1 MLKRNWSLTGVSLAA
16 IIFYAVCGLLL
27 LLLPTEALAIANYAI
42 AALLLVMGV
51 VCIIGYFRGSVIIG
65 QFGFLL
71 AVGMVLVTL
80 AVVMFCYP
88 TLLASL
94 LPVIWGT
101 SLLIGGFGKIQFA
114 ADLRRFG
121 DRRWWT
127 LLLGALLSFALGILC
142 LANPIYIAQ
151 TIFVF
156 IGICLLAEA
165 VLDLVTLLM
174 VRRHLRRFEKA
185 MEV

>member
-27 LLLPTEALAIANYAI
+27 LLLPSEALAIANYAI

-80 AVVMFCYP
+80 AVVMFCY
-88 TLLASL
+88 
-94 LPVIWGT
+94 VIWGV

-165 VLDLVTLLM
+165 MLDLVTLLM

>member
-27 LLLPTEALAIANYAI
+27 LLLPSEALAIANYAI
-42 AALLLVMGV
+42 AALLLMMGV

-94 LPVIWGT
+94 LPVIWGV
-101 SLLIGGFGKIQFA
+101 SLLIGGFVRISP
-114 ADLRRFG
+114 L
-121 DRRWWT
+121 
-127 LLLGALLSFALGILC
+127 IP
-142 LANPIYIAQ
+142 PI
-151 TIFVF
+151 
-156 IGICLLAEA
+156 
-165 VLDLVTLLM
+165 
-174 VRRHLRRFEKA
+174 
-185 MEV
+185 

>member
-27 LLLPTEALAIANYAI
+27 LLLPSEALAIANYAI
-42 AALLLVMGV
+42 AALLLMMGV

-94 LPVIWGT
+94 LPVIWGV

-127 LLLGALLSFALGILC
+127 LLLGALQNAKQKGLSLTDDCSAVEALGM
-142 LANPIYIAQ
+142 
-151 TIFVF
+151 TV
-156 IGICLLAEA
+156 LLTDGSEENIKITTP
-165 VLDLVTLLM
+165 LDLDIAGLILK
-174 VRRHLRRFEKA
+174 RRQTP
-185 MEV
+185 

>member
-27 LLLPTEALAIANYAI
+27 LLLPSEALAIANYAI

-71 AVGMVLVTL
+71 AAGMVLVTL

-127 LLLGALLSFALGILC
+127 LLLSFALGILC

>member
-1 MLKRNWSLTGVSLAA
+1 M
-16 IIFYAVCGLLL
+16 
-27 LLLPTEALAIANYAI
+27 
-42 AALLLVMGV
+42 
-51 VCIIGYFRGSVIIG
+51 
-65 QFGFLL
+65 
-71 AVGMVLVTL
+71 
-80 AVVMFCYP
+80 
-88 TLLASL
+88 
-94 LPVIWGT
+94 IWGV

-114 ADLRRFG
+114 ADLHRFG

-127 LLLGALLSFALGILC
+127 LLLGAFLSFALGILC

-185 MEV
+185 MEI

>member
-27 LLLPTEALAIANYAI
+27 LLLPSEALAIANYAI

-94 LPVIWGT
+94 LPVIWGV

-127 LLLGALLSFALGILC
+127 LLLGALVCWAMDWARTRCCPSRWAFSAWPTPFTLPRPFSFSSASACWPKPCWIW
-142 LANPIYIAQ
+142 
-151 TIFVF
+151 
-156 IGICLLAEA
+156 
-165 VLDLVTLLM
+165 
-174 VRRHLRRFEKA
+174 
-185 MEV
+185 

>member
-1 MLKRNWSLTGVSLAA
+1 MWKKNWSLTGMSLAA
-16 IIFYAVCGLLL
+16 IVFYAVCGLLL

-51 VCIIGYFRGSVIIG
+51 VCVIGYFRGSVIIG

-71 AVGMVLVTL
+71 A
-80 AVVMFCYP
+80 
-88 TLLASL
+88 SL
-94 LPVIWGT
+94 LPVIWGV

-127 LLLGALLSFALGILC
+127 LLLGAFLSFALGILC

-185 MEV
+185 MEI

>member
-27 LLLPTEALAIANYAI
+27 LLLPSEALAIANYAI

-101 SLLIGGFGKIQFA
+101 SLLWQDSVRRRPA
-114 ADLRRFG
+114 PLRRPPLVDAAAG
-121 DRRWWT
+121 R
-127 LLLGALLSFALGILC
+127 A
-142 LANPIYIAQ
+142 
-151 TIFVF
+151 
-156 IGICLLAEA
+156 A
-165 VLDLVTLLM
+165 VLRAGHSLPGQPHLHCPDHF
-174 VRRHLRRFEKA
+174 RFHRHLPAGRSRA
-185 MEV
+185 GSGDAPDGSPSSAPV

>member
-1 MLKRNWSLTGVSLAA
+1 MMRRRNHQADPPPLRAATLT
-16 IIFYAVCGLLL
+16 
-27 LLLPTEALAIANYAI
+27 
-42 AALLLVMGV
+42 LLLVAVV
-51 VCIIGYFRGSVIIG
+51 VC
-65 QFGFLL
+65 L
-71 AVGMVLVTL
+71 A
-80 AVVMFCYP
+80 
-88 TLLASL
+88 
-94 LPVIWGT
+94 
-101 SLLIGGFGKIQFA
+101 
-114 ADLRRFG
+114 
-121 DRRWWT
+121 
-127 LLLGALLSFALGILC
+127 LLGVLC

>member
-27 LLLPTEALAIANYAI
+27 LLLPSEALAIANYAI

-94 LPVIWGT
+94 LPVIWGV
-101 SLLIGGFGKIQFA
+101 SLLIGKIQFA

>member
-1 MLKRNWSLTGVSLAA
+1 MWKKNWSLTGVSLAA

-27 LLLPTEALAIANYAI
+27 LLLPSEALAIANYAI
-42 AALLLVMGV
+42 AALL
-51 VCIIGYFRGSVIIG
+51 
-65 QFGFLL
+65 
-71 AVGMVLVTL
+71 L

-94 LPVIWGT
+94 LPVIWGV

-127 LLLGALLSFALGILC
+127 LLLGSLLSFALGILC

>member
-27 LLLPTEALAIANYAI
+27 LLLPSEALAIANYAI

-80 AVVMFCYP
+80 AVVVFCYP

-94 LPVIWGT
+94 PPTCAASATVAGGRCCWARCCPSRWAFSVWPTPFTLPRPFSFSSASACWPKPCWIW
-101 SLLIGGFGKIQFA
+101 
-114 ADLRRFG
+114 
-121 DRRWWT
+121 
-127 LLLGALLSFALGILC
+127 
-142 LANPIYIAQ
+142 
-151 TIFVF
+151 
-156 IGICLLAEA
+156 
-165 VLDLVTLLM
+165 
-174 VRRHLRRFEKA
+174 
-185 MEV
+185 

>member
-94 LPVIWGT
+94 LPARGAAEGRNPYRDQKRDNASRPQGGERSE
-101 SLLIGGFGKIQFA
+101 SLQGGW
-114 ADLRRFG
+114 R
-121 DRRWWT
+121 
-127 LLLGALLSFALGILC
+127 
-142 LANPIYIAQ
+142 
-151 TIFVF
+151 
-156 IGICLLAEA
+156 
-165 VLDLVTLLM
+165 
-174 VRRHLRRFEKA
+174 EKHD
-185 MEV
+185 

>member
-27 LLLPTEALAIANYAI
+27 LLLPSEALAIANYAI

-51 VCIIGYFRGSVIIG
+51 ACIVGYCRGSVIIG
-65 QFGFLL
+65 RFGFLL

-114 ADLRRFG
+114 ADL
-121 DRRWWT
+121 RRWWT

>member
-1 MLKRNWSLTGVSLAA
+1 MKRYHIVKRDLLTPGRRIV
-16 IIFYAVCGLLL
+16 FYL
-27 LLLPTEALAIANYAI
+27 LAIV
-42 AALLLVMGV
+42 AA
-51 VCIIGYFRGSVIIG
+51 
-65 QFGFLL
+65 
-71 AVGMVLVTL
+71 
-80 AVVMFCYP
+80 
-88 TLLASL
+88 
-94 LPVIWGT
+94 
-101 SLLIGGFGKIQFA
+101 
-114 ADLRRFG
+114 
-121 DRRWWT
+121 

>member
-27 LLLPTEALAIANYAI
+27 LLLPSEALAIANYAI
-42 AALLLVMGV
+42 AALLLMMGV

-71 AVGMVLVTL
+71 AV
-80 AVVMFCYP
+80 VMFCYP

-94 LPVIWGT
+94 LPVIWGV